1 MKKTAIILLI
11 LAIILTVTACNP
23 KTDEPAESN
32 ETANIGEWKITIV
45 TSTGEKEFTSAD
57 AKKLTAVTLEAT
69 TKNKNG
75 EEATSTY
82 TGVKLSDIL
91 SHAGVTDFTNLT
103 IEASDGFS
111 AEYDKELALKDD
123 TILAWEKDGKLLEGD
138 NPVQMVPKTGF
149 GNQFVKNTAR
159 IIVND

>member
-1 MKKTAIILLI
+1 MKKSAIILLI
-11 LAIILTVTACNP
+11 LAIVFSVTTCEA
-23 KTDEPAESN
+23 KPAKSN
-32 ETANIGEWKITIV
+32 EPANIGDWKITVV
-45 TSTGEKEFTSAD
+45 TSTGEKEFKSAD
-57 AKKLTAVTLEAT
+57 AAKLTAVTLEAT

-75 EEATSTY
+75 EESTSAY

-91 SHAGVTDFTNLT
+91 NQAGIIDFTGLT
-103 IEASDGFS
+103 IEAGDGFS
-111 AEYDKELALKDD
+111 AEYDKGLALKDD

-149 GNQFVKNTAR
+149 GNQFVKNISR